1 MPHHHHLTEPQWVDR
16 FLDRLGTLRPSVH
29 AAGSRERA
37 LQAYAEAA
45 DNGPEEAAERYVLE
59 LPSPDAGAAGE
70 T

>member
-1 MPHHHHLTEPQWVDR
+1 MPHHHLTEPQWVDR
-16 FLDRLGTLRPSVH
+16 FLDRLGTLKPSVH

-45 DNGPEEAAERYVLE
+45 DNGPEEAAERFALE
-59 LPSPDAGAAGE
+59 LPPADAGAAGE

>member
-1 MPHHHHLTEPQWVDR
+1 MPHRHLTEPEWVDR

-37 LQAYAEAA
+37 MQIAAESP
-45 DNGPEEAAERYVLE
+45 DLGPEEAAERCASEFPAV
-59 LPSPDAGAAGE
+59 DVGVAGE